1 MNTKVTPRFLEYV
14 RQWQEVHRYILI
26 RHCRQAVVMCMELFQ
41 IAGMMQ
47 HDPFR
52 FARCSGRIKDIRQ
65 IIVRS
70 AFRTCFHR
78 IIMRESLPHCHKFIK
93 VDRRYITRVFHHRTV
108 KDNQLLQ
115 GRTET
120 ENAESS
126 IILKLFPHKKVTNLR
141 IIADVLRLR
150 RRTGR
155 IQRNGN
161 SAIGKCTKVNIEPFG
176 LIL

>member
-1 MNTKVTPRFLEYV
+1 MNTEITPCFLKHVCLGE
-14 RQWQEVHRYILI
+14 EVHRYILI

-52 FARCSGRIKDIRQ
+52 FAGCSGRIKDIRQ

-70 AFRTCFHR
+70 AFRPCFHR

-120 ENAESS
+120 ENTESS
-126 IILKLFPHKKVTNLR
+126 IILKLFPHKR
-141 IIADVLRLR
+141 
-150 RRTGR
+150 
-155 IQRNGN
+155 
-161 SAIGKCTKVNIEPFG
+161 
-176 LIL
+176 